1 MKYNIEFLNF
11 LCGIIFY
18 YLGFSL
24 SSWTFIHIIFEIC
37 ITIIYKSKIVNILIN
52 IILGILGWLF
62 IHILNINNKKN
73 LH

>member
-11 LCGIIFY
+11 LFGIIFY

-37 ITIIYKSKIVNILIN
+37 IIIIYKSKIFNILIN

-62 IHILNINNKKN
+62 IHILNNDKIEY
-73 LH
+73 L

>member
-11 LCGIIFY
+11 LLGIIFY

-37 ITIIYKSKIVNILIN
+37 ITIIYKSKIFNILIN

-62 IHILNINNKKN
+62 IHILDINNKKN

>member
-11 LCGIIFY
+11 LFGIIFY

-37 ITIIYKSKIVNILIN
+37 ITIIYKSKIFNILIN
-52 IILGILGWLF
+52 IIIGILGWLF
-62 IHILNINNKKN
+62 IYILNINNKNN